1 MAAGKCFRLFTA
13 WAYHNEMED
22 ATVPEVKYI
31 YVFQIVSWSD
41 GVMVSTWDSESQD
54 PSSNLGRTF
63 FFFFFFLF
71 IIIIMIFFYSFCF
84 CYFFFFFNSAVCDK

>member
-31 YVFQIVSWSD
+31 YVLHFVSWSD

-63 FFFFFFLF
+63 FFFFFFSL
-71 IIIIMIFFYSFCF
+71 
-84 CYFFFFFNSAVCDK
+84 